1 MKIITILIFIISNTV
16 YAKDYI
22 YEVGGQN
29 ETKKDN
35 IIIYPNGKK
44 FIVINGEYA
53 AWKDNKGDYG
63 KERCIGYVLIDIDQ
77 STNAHIRCISIN
89 QNGEKF
95 WTTRNRKSAVADGG
109 GGINTY
115 VAGTGKYEQM
125 VGLKCPYGVKF
136 HEDIVWYTHKCK
148 ID

>member
-29 ETKKDN
+29 ETNKDN

-53 AWKDNKGDYG
+53 LGKILRDYG
-63 KERCIGYVLIDIDQ
+63 KERSVGYVIIDVDQ
-77 STNAHIRCISIN
+77 STSAHIRCISIN
-89 QNGEKF
+89 QSGEKF
-95 WTTRNRKSAVADGG
+95 WTTRDRKSAVADGG
-109 GGINTY
+109 GSINTY
-115 VAGTGKYEQM
+115 LAGTGKYEQM

>member
-63 KERCIGYVLIDIDQ
+63 KERCLGYILIDINQ
-77 STNAHIRCISIN
+77 STDAHIRCISIN
-89 QNGEKF
+89 QNSEKF
-95 WTTRNRKSAVADGG
+95 
-109 GGINTY
+109 
-115 VAGTGKYEQM
+115 
-125 VGLKCPYGVKF
+125 
-136 HEDIVWYTHKCK
+136 
-148 ID
+148 